1 MTTETDQPAKV
12 PGATPGSGKRA
23 WKSKALMV
31 TIAAVVLFGT
41 GAALG
46 KGLSDPTTS
55 DAYRQLADDKAGVE
69 VKLEASKTSFR
80 ALDGKHAELQK
91 GMVAREAKMAER
103 ESAVAASEKKMA
115 DADAA
120 VKKREA
126 AVTGA
131 EAVKA
136 KNTVGD
142 GTWTVGRNIEAGT
155 YVTGADVGS
164 SCYWAIYASGTNGS
178 DIVENDIPGGG
189 RPSVVLSAGQ
199 DFKTARCG
207 SWSKQ

>member
-1 MTTETDQPAKV
+1 
-12 PGATPGSGKRA
+12 
-23 WKSKALMV
+23 MV
-31 TIAAVVLFGT
+31 TVAAVVLL
-41 GAALG
+41 GAGAGLAR
-46 KGLSDPTTS
+46 GLSDPTTS
-55 DAYRQLADDKAGVE
+55 DAYRQLAEDKAGVE
-69 VKLEASKTSFR
+69 VKLEASTTSFR
-80 ALDGKHAELQK
+80 ALDGKYAALEN
-91 GMVAREAKMAER
+91 GMGAREAKMTER
-103 ESAVAASEKKMA
+103 ESAVAASEKKVA

-131 EAVKA
+131 EAAKA

-142 GTWTVGRNIEAGT
+142 GTWTVGRNVEAGT

-207 SWSKQ
+207 TWSKQ